1 MKKYTAFLLI
11 IVLFLSSITM
21 SMAISDEN
29 KMVHD
34 TTSNVQK
41 TEKRETTVTEE
52 VYGKEETTVTEN
64 NKPQAII
71 KMDYEGKSFSF
82 NQGETNSNTDQE
94 IYKTTKITWSS
105 ISTDKDGK
113 DDIVEE
119 EWINKKENYDSYGE
133 QIVKLRV
140 KDNSGEWS
148 EWTEV
153 KFSITNRAPVAEL
166 QYMILNPESV
176 IDGKITTD
184 TQISWLWL
192 YNNQSFVYDPDGDEI
207 ADIDVSGINEDD
219 IIQTLDGGTEFQG
232 FATQF
237 KSPGKYTLEFK
248 IQDNQGLWS
257 NVWS

>member
-1 MKKYTAFLLI
+1 
-11 IVLFLSSITM
+11 
-21 SMAISDEN
+21 MAISDEN
-29 KMVHD
+29 KMLHD

-41 TEKRETTVTEE
+41 TEKRETTVI
-52 VYGKEETTVTEN
+52 EN

-71 KMDYEGKSFSF
+71 KMDYEGKSFSY
-82 NQGETNSNTDQE
+82 NPEETNKNTDQE

-105 ISTDKDGK
+105 ILTDKDN
-113 DDIVEE
+113 IVEE
-119 EWINKKENYDSYGE
+119 EWINKKETYDSYGE

-140 KDNSGEWS
+140 KDNLGEWS

-153 KFSITNRAPVAEL
+153 KFDITNRPPVAEL